1 MRRLFAFA
9 LLLAHVLATAA
20 PAAAADAIHL
30 PPVTRTTLANG
41 LRVILL
47 PVSGLP
53 LVDFRLVLDA
63 GSGLDPQGKEGLAGL
78 TADLLTQGTPTRTAT
93 AIAEEAEF
101 VGGTLSA
108 SSGLEQ
114 TVVQAEFL
122 SGDFELG
129 LDLVADVTLRPK
141 FAADEFAR
149 AKTKALGRIESDKD
163 DPSTV
168 AAQAFARAFYGA
180 AHPFGH
186 PSGGT
191 AAGVGA
197 LTRDDVVSFHD
208 RTYRPNRA
216 WLVVVGG
223 FDAARAK
230 SAIAKK
236 FGAWKAGE
244 APASPAGSPSERKGA
259 RVVLVSK
266 PDATQTQIRM
276 GAPGLPRNHPDRFP
290 LLVANTILGGGFT
303 SRLVS
308 EVRVKRGL
316 SYSISS
322 RFEGQ
327 RATGAFVVSTFT
339 KNETARQTI
348 DVTLEELRKFR
359 DQGATAEEIQKAK
372 NYLKGQFPLSI
383 EAPDDLAQILGDIAF
398 FALAPDYIEG
408 YWSRVDAV
416 TAEDVKRV
424 TRQYIP
430 ESGYLFVAVSN
441 PEQVK
446 AQLES
451 LGPLE
456 VRPLE

>member
-1 MRRLFAFA
+1 MRHLLALP
-9 LLLAHVLATAA
+9 LLLGLAS
-20 PAAAADAIHL
+20 PAVAADAIRL
-30 PPVTRTTLANG
+30 PPATRYTLSNG

-47 PVSGLP
+47 PVPGLP

-78 TADLLTQGTPTRTAT
+78 TSDLLTQGTATRSAT

-108 SSGLEQ
+108 AGGLEQ

-122 SGDFELG
+122 SADFDRG
-129 LDLVADVTLRPK
+129 LDLLADVTLRPK
-141 FAADEFAR
+141 FAADEFDR
-149 AKTKALGRIESDKD
+149 AKARALGRIESDKD

-180 AHPFGH
+180 EHPFGH

-197 LTRDDVVSFHD
+197 LTRADVVSFHE

-223 FDAARAK
+223 LDAGRAK

-244 APASPAGSPSERKGA
+244 APGAPAGPPPAPQGA

-266 PDATQTQIRM
+266 PDATQTQVRI
-276 GAPGLPRNHPDRFP
+276 GAPGLARNHPDRFP

-308 EVRVKRGL
+308 EIRVKRGL

-327 RATGAFVVSTFT
+327 RATGVFVVNTFT
-339 KNETARQTI
+339 KNETTRETI

-359 DQGATAEEIQKAK
+359 DQGPTPEEIQKAK

-383 EAPDDLAQILGDIAF
+383 EAPDDLAQILSDVAF
-398 FALAPDYIEG
+398 FGLPVDYVEG
-408 YWSRVDAV
+408 YWRRVDAV
-416 TAEDVKRV
+416 TPEDIQRV
-424 TRQYIP
+424 TRQYLP
-430 ESGYLFVAVSN
+430 ERGFLFVAVSN
-441 PEQVK
+441 PDQVK
-446 AQLES
+446 SKLED
-451 LGPLE
+451 LGPVE
-456 VRPLE
+456 VRPIE